1 MKIQKIKL
9 TELKPLET
17 NVRKHNEKQIKE
29 LIRSVNQFGQTR
41 AIVIDDENNI
51 LIGNGLFEAMV
62 KAGIEEAF
70 IYRKKGLS
78 EIEKKK
84 LILADNKTYSLG
96 ADDYENIEVYLEE
109 ITASGDF
116 DIAGFDDDVL
126 RNLMREADEVLQD
139 VQSYGVLD
147 QAVIEQKQ
155 QVAESR
161 ANNDDT
167 DNEVSGITLKD
178 SENND
183 LNGKNTF
190 DGITH
195 NHTQTNNDDT
205 QEEEVKTILCP
216 NCGECIPLD

>member
-9 TELKPLET
+9 AELKPLET

-62 KAGIEEAF
+62 KAGLEEAF

-96 ADDYENIEVYLEE
+96 ADDYENIEAYLEE

-155 QVAESR
+155 QVAETR

-167 DNEVSGITLKD
+167 DNTLKNND
-178 SENND
+178 NFNTSSENV
-183 LNGKNTF
+183 KS
-190 DGITH
+190 
-195 NHTQTNNDDT
+195 DDIKEE
-205 QEEEVKTILCP
+205 EEEVKTILCP

>member
-51 LIGNGLFEAMV
+51 LIGNGLYEAMV
-62 KAGIEEAF
+62 KAGLEEAF

-96 ADDYENIEVYLEE
+96 ADDYENIEAYLEE

-167 DNEVSGITLKD
+167 DNTLKNND
-178 SENND
+178 NFNTSSENV
-183 LNGKNTF
+183 KS
-190 DGITH
+190 
-195 NHTQTNNDDT
+195 DDIKEE
-205 QEEEVKTILCP
+205 EEEVKTILCP